1 MVDAHSAVTRTPTPP
16 SPTTVTWPP
25 RWSPRCL
32 RCSFPKPATVEQIW
46 WHWNYIASR
55 GAWDAP
61 LPTQPFNPDA
71 TLPGSAFTLWST
83 WTQVRLSCAR
93 RRWRAART
101 DADVFVR
108 TFRDRT
114 DGVADSY
121 QALLPLDSF
130 PDNGGAW
137 PRSTLFKVLDDLTTP
152 TTVLDWTINITFTS
166 ADVAVSTAENVIVNI
181 RDQYRQRGRHASSSD
196 ELLRKLASG
205 GELAS
210 ELKRGSAERGV
221 NAAHRHRC
229 GRR

>member
-1 MVDAHSAVTRTPTPP
+1 RTPSGTWRRMVDAALGRDKDTDSSIAYYRDLAAQMVAALPAVF
-16 SPTTVTWPP
+16 
-25 RWSPRCL
+25 
-32 RCSFPKPATVEQIW
+32 FPKPATVEQIW

-71 TLPGSAFTLWST
+71 TLPIWWHWNYIASRGAWDAPLPTQPFNPDATLPGSAFTPVHLDPGAA
-83 WTQVRLSCAR
+83 QLRD

-130 PDNGGAW
+130 PDNGIAW

-181 RDQYRQRGRHASSSD
+181 RDQ
-196 ELLRKLASG
+196 
-205 GELAS
+205 
-210 ELKRGSAERGV
+210 
-221 NAAHRHRC
+221 
-229 GRR
+229 